1 MSLCCYLNSILN
13 YISLLLDEDCYY
25 YIQQK
30 IYSTLIQ
37 RDIMYIMNSGES
49 IKPINLNLHRLINI
63 NLDNSDYHRNS
74 FWLLFD

>member
-1 MSLCCYLNSILN
+1 MSLCCYLNAILN
-13 YISLLLDEDCYY
+13 YISLLLNEDCYY

-30 IYSTLIQ
+30 IYSRLIQ
-37 RDIMYIMNSGES
+37 SDIMYIMNSGES
-49 IKPINLNLHRLINI
+49 IKPINLNLHRLVNI